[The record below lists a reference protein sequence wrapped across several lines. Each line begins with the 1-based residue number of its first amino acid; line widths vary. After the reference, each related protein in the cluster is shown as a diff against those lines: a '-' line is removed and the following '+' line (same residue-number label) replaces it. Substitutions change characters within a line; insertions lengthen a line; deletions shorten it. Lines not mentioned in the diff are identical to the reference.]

1 VQAANAIM
9 AMAPGMVTNCRISHF
24 LYEATAMMLA
34 QLLEKDG
41 LGARSRPRRSSKA
54 PISFGFET
62 SGIVMVCLSP
72 AKSDAVA
79 IRSEMH

>member
-54 PISFGFET
+54 PL
-62 SGIVMVCLSP
+62 SGSKHRAL
-72 AKSDAVA
+72 
-79 IRSEMH
+79 